1 MFNELEGDGML
12 NMRLTYLGKNKHN
25 LDEWLIEETQ
35 EVILSMQKEQV
46 ELMVT
51 QLEID
56 LERELSDV
64 ELRHITWLC
73 NQDQQSFKT
82 FMKIFKDLSEK

>member
-1 MFNELEGDGML
+1 MQ
-12 NMRLTYLGKNKHN
+12 LTYLGKNN
-25 LDEWLIEETQ
+25 RNSDEWLIEETQ
-35 EVILSMQKEQV
+35 EVILSMQKEQI

-51 QLEID
+51 QLEND
-56 LERELSDV
+56 LDRELNVV

-73 NQDQQSFKT
+73 NQDQLVFKT

>member
-1 MFNELEGDGML
+1 
-12 NMRLTYLGKNKHN
+12 MRLTYLGKNKRN
-25 LDEWLIEETQ
+25 FDEWLIEETQ
-35 EVILSMQKEQV
+35 EVILSMQKEQI

-51 QLEID
+51 QLEND
-56 LERELSDV
+56 LDRELNHV

-73 NQDQQSFKT
+73 DQDQLAFKT

>member
-1 MFNELEGDGML
+1 ML
-12 NMRLTYLGKNKHN
+12 NLKLTYLGKNN
-25 LDEWLIEETQ
+25 RNSDEWLIEETQ
-35 EVILSMQKEQV
+35 EVILSMQKEQI

-51 QLEID
+51 QLESD
-56 LERELSDV
+56 LERELTIV

-73 NQDQQSFKT
+73 NQDQLAFKT

>member
-1 MFNELEGDGML
+1 
-12 NMRLTYLGKNKHN
+12 MRLTYLGKNKRN
-25 LDEWLIEETQ
+25 FDEWLIEETQ
-35 EVILSMQKEQV
+35 EVILSMQKEQI

-51 QLEID
+51 QLEND
-56 LERELSDV
+56 LDRELNVV

-73 NQDQQSFKT
+73 NQDQLVFKT